1 MRFKHLLLLAFS
13 FLTVAAFAQ
22 NKPKPKPLPSNIF
35 LHKLP
40 NGLDVL
46 VIEDNSV
53 PLATVMITCKN
64 GSFTETPKF
73 NGLSHLYEHM
83 FFKAN
88 KDYPSQDD
96 FMNRISELGIE
107 FNGSTTFENVN
118 YFFTLPSK
126 NLNAGLSLMNSSIRY
141 PLFTPQEMAKENI
154 VVDDEFQ
161 RQESNPAF
169 ALINAMDHHMWGKL
183 YSRKNPTGD
192 HQVIRTATPAMMDS
206 IKNKYYYPNNA
217 LLTIGGDV
225 KHEQVFKQVEAL
237 FGSWKRS
244 PFDPFKKWPIP
255 EFKPLTKNDYFVV
268 KSELANVPIIQ
279 MSWFGPDT
287 RTDLKSTYAADVFSY
302 ILDQNSSKLSK
313 ALIQSGL
320 ALQVDFGY
328 LTLSHVGPITLTVVP
343 NPDKVEACMNEIKHQ
358 ISMWDSPDYITNEQ
372 LETSKRKLEIKQV
385 QEAEVTSD
393 FTQVLAFWWASASL
407 NYFNT
412 YNDNLKKMTR
422 ADLQAYVRKYIKD
435 KPHCAGLL
443 INPQMEQ
450 QIAPEKFFTAS
461 N

>member
-1 MRFKHLLLLAFS
+1 MSVYNSEMRSQLTIFCCLLAIAVS
-13 FLTVAAFAQ
+13 AQ
-22 NKPKPKPLPSNIF
+22 SKLPSNMF
-35 LHKLP
+35 LRTLP

-53 PLATVMITCKN
+53 PLATVMITVKN
-64 GSFTETPKF
+64 GSFTETPQF

-88 KDYPSQDD
+88 KDYPTQED
-96 FMNRISELGIE
+96 FMNRVSELGID
-107 FNGSTTFENVN
+107 FNGSTTYENVN
-118 YFFTLPSK
+118 YYFTLPSA
-126 NLNAGLSLMNSSIRY
+126 NLKPGLELMNSSIRY
-141 PLFTPQEMAKENI
+141 PLFDKEEMAKENV

-161 RQESNPAF
+161 RHESSPAF
-169 ALINAMDHHMWGKL
+169 ALIDAMDHHMWGDL
-183 YSRKNPTGD
+183 YSRKNPTGN
-192 HQVIRTATPAMMDS
+192 HQIIRSATPAMMDS
-206 IKNKYYYPNNA
+206 IKNKYYYPNNSM
-217 LLTIGGDV
+217 LIIGGDV
-225 KHEQVFKQVEAL
+225 SHEAVFQQVSDL
-237 FGSWKRS
+237 FGSWQPS

-268 KSELANVPIIQ
+268 KSSLTNVPIIQ

-287 RTDLKSTYAADVFSY
+287 RNDIPSTYAADVFSY

-328 LTLSHVGPITLTVVP
+328 LTLRYAGPITLTLVP
-343 NPDKVEACMNEIKHQ
+343 NPTKVEACMAEVKRQ
-358 ISMWDSPDYITNEQ
+358 IAMWDSPDYITDEQ
-372 LETSKRKLEIKQV
+372 LATAKRKLEIKQIR
-385 QEAEVTSD
+385 EAEVTSD
-393 FTQVLAFWWASASL
+393 FTQVLSFWWASASID
-407 NYFNT
+407 YFTT

-422 ADLQAYVRKYIKD
+422 EDLQNYVRKYIKD

-443 INPQMEQ
+443 INPGMQM
-450 QIAPEKFFTAS
+450 QISPEKFFTA

>member
-1 MRFKHLLLLAFS
+1 MRIKLLILFCLFA
-13 FLTVAAFAQ
+13 LGAVAQ
-22 NKPKPKPLPSNIF
+22 SKLPSNMF
-35 LHKLP
+35 FKTLP

-64 GSFTETPKF
+64 GSFTEPPQF

-88 KDYPSQDD
+88 KDYPTQEDL
-96 FMNRISELGIE
+96 MNRISELGIE

-118 YFFTLPSK
+118 YYFTLPSA
-126 NLNAGLSLMNSSIRY
+126 NLKPGLELMNSAIRY
-141 PLFTPQEMAKENI
+141 PLFTPEEMAKENI

-161 RQESNPAF
+161 RHESSPAF
-169 ALINAMDHHMWGKL
+169 ALLQTMDHHMWGDL

-192 HQVIRTATPAMMDS
+192 HQVIRSATPAMMDS
-206 IKNKYYYPNNA
+206 IKNKYYYPNNS
-217 LLTIGGDV
+217 LLTIAGDV
-225 KHEQVFKQVEAL
+225 AHDAVFAQVEQL
-237 FGSWKRS
+237 FGSWKHS
-244 PFDPFKKWPIP
+244 SFDPFQKWPIP

-268 KSELANVPIIQ
+268 KSNLTNVPIIQ
-279 MSWFGPDT
+279 MNWFGPDT
-287 RTDLKSTYAADVFSY
+287 RNDIPATYAADVFSY

-328 LTLSHVGPITLTVVP
+328 LTLRYTGPITLTVIP
-343 NPDKVEACMNEIKHQ
+343 NPNKVQECLAEIKRQ
-358 ISMWDSPDYITNEQ
+358 IAMWDSPDYVTDEQ
-372 LETSKRKLEIKQV
+372 LETAKRKLEIKQIR
-385 QEAEVTSD
+385 EAEVTSD
-393 FTQVLAFWWASASL
+393 FTQVLSFWWASASID
-407 NYFNT
+407 YFNT
-412 YNDNLKKMTR
+412 YNDNLKKMTK
-422 ADLQAYVRKYIKD
+422 ADLQNYVRKYIKD

-443 INPQMEQ
+443 INPYMEQ
-450 QIAPEKFFTAS
+450 QIMPEKFFTAS